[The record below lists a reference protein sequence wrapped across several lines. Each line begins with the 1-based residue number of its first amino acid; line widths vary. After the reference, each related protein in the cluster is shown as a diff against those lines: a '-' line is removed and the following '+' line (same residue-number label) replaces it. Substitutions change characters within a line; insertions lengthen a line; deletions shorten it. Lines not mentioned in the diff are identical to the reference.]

1 MSKDTDLELNGIITA
16 VYGGKFEVEYK
27 MGNETF
33 KSLCTVAGKMNK
45 NKIKVVLGDNVL
57 FTVSGYDNGAV
68 KNGRITRR
76 Q

>member
-16 VYGGKFEVEYK
+16 IYGGKFEVEYK

-33 KSLCTVAGKMNK
+33 KSLCTIAGKMNK

-57 FTVSGYDNGAV
+57 FTVSGYEKKEK